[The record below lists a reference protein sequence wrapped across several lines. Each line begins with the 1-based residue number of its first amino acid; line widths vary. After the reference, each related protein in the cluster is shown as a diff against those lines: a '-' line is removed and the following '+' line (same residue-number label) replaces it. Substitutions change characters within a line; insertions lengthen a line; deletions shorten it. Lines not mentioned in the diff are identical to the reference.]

1 MNDFTKEELKK
12 ILSWADMYTE
22 FGTSWVTKAQ
32 MPLIDKIQSMIDNY
46 SKNIWCPNPNCRLS
60 IHPSNVECMK

>member
-1 MNDFTKEELKK
+1 MNDFTKEELEL
-12 ILSWADMYTE
+12 ILDGFPGTMYKE
-22 FGTSWVTKAQ
+22 Y

-46 SKNIWCPNPNCRLS
+46 SEHKWCPNPNCRLS